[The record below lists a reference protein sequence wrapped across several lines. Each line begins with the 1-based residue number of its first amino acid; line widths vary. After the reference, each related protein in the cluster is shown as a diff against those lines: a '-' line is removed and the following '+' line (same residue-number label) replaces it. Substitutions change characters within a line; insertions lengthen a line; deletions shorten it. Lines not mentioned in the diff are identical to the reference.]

1 MGETRL
7 IPMNFLIPQFTM
19 VTSYITH
26 QLSFP
31 FPILTF
37 LTRKRI
43 EFNDQ
48 LKEGI
53 IYNQQYVNFSSSKGF
68 DQIYLF
74 ILSILG

>member
-7 IPMNFLIPQFTM
+7 IPVNFLIPQFTM
-19 VTSYITH
+19 VASYITH

-31 FPILTF
+31 FPILAF
-37 LTRKRI
+37 LTQKRI

-53 IYNQQYVNFSSSKGF
+53 IYN
-68 DQIYLF
+68 
-74 ILSILG
+74 